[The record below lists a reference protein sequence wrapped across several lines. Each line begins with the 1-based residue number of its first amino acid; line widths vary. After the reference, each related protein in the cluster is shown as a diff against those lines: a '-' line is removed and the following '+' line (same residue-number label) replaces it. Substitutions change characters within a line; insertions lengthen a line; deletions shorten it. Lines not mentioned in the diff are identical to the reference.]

1 MALAIFLGLK
11 EIAKLRKA
19 YQKYHLIAE
28 KFHFPIVLND
38 SVDCSVDNM
47 ICVNLEKIW

>member
-28 KFHFPIVLND
+28 EFHFPVALND
-38 SVDCSVDNM
+38 SADWSADSM
-47 ICVNLEKIW
+47 ICVNLEKIL